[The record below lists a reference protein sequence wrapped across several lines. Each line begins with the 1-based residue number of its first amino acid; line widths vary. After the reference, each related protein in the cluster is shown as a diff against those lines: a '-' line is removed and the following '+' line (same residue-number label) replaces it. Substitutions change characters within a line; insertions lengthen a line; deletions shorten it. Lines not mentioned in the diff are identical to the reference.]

1 MALIDLVKG
10 KVKDD
15 SGRLADETDYLPAVE
30 AALRQYSDDRPLVR
44 PVDLIAT
51 GAVDLDLPEDW
62 ESEFSRIRAVEY
74 PVGLVPAVFLPPLN
88 WGLYL
93 APAGEFLRLMTTPLP
108 SVGDPVRVS
117 YTLPRTEATVL
128 RGDMDAVA
136 NLAAAICSETLASLF
151 AQTSDPTIS
160 ADAVNYRTKSA
171 EFAARAKRF
180 RQLYLDHFGVGGDG
194 GPVAALVTAPPPL
207 PTRGRLTHRRF
218 D

>member
-30 AALRQYSDDRPLVR
+30 AALQQYSDDRPMIR
-44 PVDLIAT
+44 PVDLIAS
-51 GAVDLDLPEDW
+51 GEVDLDLPDDW
-62 ESEFSRIRAVEY
+62 ETEFSRIRAVEY
-74 PVGLVPAVFLPPLN
+74 PVGQVPAALLAPME
-88 WGLYL
+88 WELYL
-93 APAGEFLRLMTTPLP
+93 APAGELLRLMTSPLP
-108 SVGDPVRVS
+108 SAGDPVRVS

-128 RGDMDAVA
+128 RGDVDAVA

-160 ADAVNYRTKSA
+160 ADVVNYRTKSA
-171 EFAARAKRF
+171 EFASRAKRF

-194 GPVAALVTAPPPL
+194 GPVAALVTADPPL
-207 PTRGRLTHRRF
+207 PTRGPLTH
-218 D
+218 